1 MTQAAEITARALRA
15 WPLPP
20 LSDDSDKDSRGRVFV
35 AAAGAEVAGATLLTA
50 VAALRAGAGKLQ
62 IGAPRSIAT
71 ALALAVP
78 EARVIPGAETPDGE
92 LSPEA
97 AESFARSLARS
108 DAAVI
113 GPGMLDEAAAGELT
127 LRLLHTDGP
136 ALVVDAAAMLGLA
149 HDPKGARRR
158 AGEMVLTPH
167 AGEMA
172 SLTGCS
178 KAEVAAD
185 PSAAARAAAA
195 RFKAVVVMKGST
207 TLVVSPDG
215 KAWRHVGG
223 QAGLATSG
231 SGDVLAGVIAGLL
244 ARGAAPAQAAVWAV
258 FLHAEAGARLRRRL
272 GRVGFLARELLD
284 ELAPALD
291 ELDRP
296 EG

>member
-1 MTQAAEITARALRA
+1 MTHEAEITAQALRA
-15 WPLPP
+15 WPLPSV
-20 LSDDSDKDSRGRVFV
+20 SDESDKDARGRVFV
-35 AAAGAEVAGATLLTA
+35 VAAGAEVAGATLLTA

-62 IGAPRSIAT
+62 IGAPRSLAT

-78 EARVIPGAETPDGE
+78 EARVIPGAETADGE

-97 AESFARSLARS
+97 AETFARSLARS

-127 LRLLHTDGP
+127 LRLLQTDGP

-149 HDPKGARRR
+149 RDPGRAHRR

-172 SLTGCS
+172 ALTGCS
-178 KAEVAAD
+178 KAEVAAE
-185 PSAAARAAAA
+185 PLAAARAAAA
-195 RFKAVVVMKGST
+195 RFKAVVVLKGAT

-215 KAWRHVGG
+215 KAWRRDGG

-244 ARGAAPAQAAVWAV
+244 ARGAAPAQAAAWAV
-258 FLHAEAGARLRRRL
+258 LLHAEAGARLRRRL

-284 ELAPALD
+284 ELAPTLD
-291 ELDRP
+291 ALDRP
-296 EG
+296 VA